1 MFKTY
6 FLIALRRLW
15 RERIYA
21 GISVFSFATAM
32 ASIILIGTY
41 IIFEINYDKHNVNYE
56 HIYRVISEMEFSGSG
71 ELRRIA
77 QTPENFGALFTKD
90 FPQVGTSVSFAPLRW
105 PAIFNYQNIA
115 KTWTGIYY
123 VDPSVFSVFTFD
135 VIYGDISLAFAQ
147 PQSIA
152 ISDKFAEYYF
162 GDVNPIGS
170 ALNYDGT
177 ELTVTLVY
185 KELPENSH
193 LRYSALLPMQ
203 LRKSSSPFPS
213 TGKPINLNLSS
224 TIHYLMLSPNFP
236 VNSFSTLSREFIEQY
251 DDDNSPQAPR
261 KRFILQPL
269 ANIHLQSDG
278 ISDGAPQSSLTKFFG
293 LSAIG
298 LLVVIIGCINTV
310 NLSTA
315 RASQRFK
322 ELSMLRLLGASRL
335 TIAMQS
341 LTESLALALIAL
353 FVGVALV
360 EIYGA
365 YSPIRLLNGA
375 VTWLS
380 WKERP
385 FLLLTL
391 LVICIAISFL
401 VSLYP
406 AWHLAQTSSSHSS
419 SRYDK
424 NKNNRVRTTLVGLQL
439 FLAIAGCAG
448 TFLLFNQIR
457 YLSEKDLGYSMDNRL
472 EVFVGGSNTDQILT
486 RLQTEF
492 SQLPEVVDVSRTTW
506 AFNGGMRVK
515 TGYILEGQSEEGKD
529 QIAELIVS
537 DQDLAATLDMHVVIG
552 SDFSDIA
559 LSEAKNSV
567 LINQTLAKKIAAT
580 QGGLETLIGSQLKLF
595 DRTEGPR
602 IIGVVKD
609 FHLSSLRSPIES
621 VIVVPADLAVNRPL
635 ISNMWKY
642 SHLIVNF
649 DAKDTR
655 AFIEKVKKIVETHN
669 PGYPPNIQFLSDSW
683 NKLYG
688 SETEALTQ
696 VSFFA
701 GVSILLCF
709 LGLLGL
715 AAFNAEA
722 RGREMSVRKAIGAS
736 TASILGLFGKP
747 FIVIGLIA
755 TIPAWIIVY
764 YLVNK
769 WLQNFAYH
777 VDISFYPFI
786 IATIAVI
793 LVALATV
800 ISQCYKTAQR
810 NPAEVLRYE

>member
-1 MFKTY
+1 MLRTY
-6 FLIALRRLW
+6 FLIAIRRLW

-21 GISVFSFATAM
+21 GISILSFAVAM
-32 ASIILIGTY
+32 ASIILVGTY
-41 IIFEINYDKHNVNYE
+41 VKFELDYDKHNVNHE
-56 HIYRVISEMEFSGSG
+56 RIYRVVSEMEFPDSD

-77 QTPENFGALFTKD
+77 QTPENFGAVFTKD
-90 FPQVGTSVSFAPLRW
+90 FPQVGISVSFAPLRW
-105 PAIFNYQNIA
+105 PAIFSYQNTSNA
-115 KTWTGIYY
+115 WTGIYY

-135 VIYGDISLAFAQ
+135 IVYGNAAHAFDQ

-152 ISDKFAEYYF
+152 ISDKFSKYYF
-162 GDVNPIGS
+162 GDINPIGS
-170 ALNYDGT
+170 TINHEGMD
-177 ELTVTLVY
+177 LTVTLVFRD
-185 KELPENSH
+185 LPENSH
-193 LRYSALLPMQ
+193 LRYSALMPMQ
-203 LRKSSSPFPS
+203 LRKSRDPLLA

-224 TIHYLMLSPNFP
+224 TIHYLMLPPKFP
-236 VNSFSTLSREFIEQY
+236 AESFAALSRKFVGRY

-269 ANIHLQSDG
+269 TNIHLQSDG
-278 ISDGAPQSSLTKFFG
+278 ISDSAPQSSLTKFYG

-315 RASQRFK
+315 RTNQRLK
-322 ELSMLRLLGASRL
+322 ELSMLRLLGANHMSIML
-335 TIAMQS
+335 QS
-341 LTESLALALIAL
+341 LTESLALALVAL

-360 EIYGA
+360 EIYSA
-365 YSPIRLLNGA
+365 YSPIRLLSGA

-380 WKERP
+380 WKEKP
-385 FLLLTL
+385 LFLLTL
-391 LVICIAISFL
+391 LIICVAISFL

-406 AWHLAQTSSSHSS
+406 AWNLARTCSSQSSSK
-419 SRYDK
+419 YDK
-424 NKNNRVRTTLVGLQL
+424 SKVNRVRTTLVGLQL

-448 TFLLFNQIR
+448 TFLLFTQIR
-457 YLSEKDLGYSMDNRL
+457 YLSEKDLGYSTDNRL
-472 EVFVGGSNTDQILT
+472 EVFAGGGNTDQVLT
-486 RLQTEF
+486 RLQTEI
-492 SQLPEVVDVSRTTW
+492 SQLSDVVNVSRTSW

-515 TGYILEGQSEEGKD
+515 TGYSLEGQLDGRKD
-529 QIAELIVS
+529 QIAELIVA
-537 DQDLAATLDMHVVIG
+537 DQDLVTTLGMKVVIG
-552 SDFSDIA
+552 RDFSDMS
-559 LSEAKNSV
+559 LSETRNSI
-567 LINQTLAKKIAAT
+567 LINQTLAERIAAT
-580 QGGLETLIGSQLKLF
+580 QGDSETLIGSQLKLF

-602 IIGVVKD
+602 IIGVVED
-609 FHLSSLRSPIES
+609 FHLSSLRSPIDS
-621 VIVVPADLAVNRPL
+621 VIIAPADLVANQPL

-649 DAKDTR
+649 DARDIH

-701 GVSILLCF
+701 GISILLCF

-722 RGREMSVRKAIGAS
+722 RSREMSVRKAIGAS

-747 FIVIGLIA
+747 FVTIGVIA
-755 TIPAWIIVY
+755 AVPAWIVVY
-764 YLVNK
+764 YLVDK

-786 IATIAVI
+786 TATVI
-793 LVALATV
+793 VVFIALATV
-800 ISQCYKTAQR
+800 LSQCYKTAQR
-810 NPAEVLRYE
+810 NPADVLRYE